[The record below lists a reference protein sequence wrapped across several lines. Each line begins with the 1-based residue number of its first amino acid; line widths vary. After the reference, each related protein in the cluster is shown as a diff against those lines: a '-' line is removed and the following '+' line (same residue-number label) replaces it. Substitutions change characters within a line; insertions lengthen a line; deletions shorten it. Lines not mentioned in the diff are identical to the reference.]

1 MHKRS
6 VEWTGLPSGVMFQL
20 PAWRSTHD
28 REILRLALP
37 AFGALVAEPVYILV
51 DTAIVGHLGTNP
63 LAGLAVAGI
72 VLTAVFGIFNF
83 LAYSTTGAVA
93 RQLGAGNRRAAA
105 EQGIAGVWLAAAL
118 GLLLTVLVLALAPTI
133 IDVMGASRAVARPA
147 LTYLRI
153 SILGAPAM
161 LIALAG
167 AGYLR
172 GLQDTR
178 TTLLIAVGSNV
189 FNLVLEV
196 VLIYG
201 VGLGIEGSAWGT
213 VIAQVG
219 AALVFLAIVRRTAVA
234 AGASLAPHTARIRAA
249 AVVGSQLVVRT
260 ASLLLALLTATAVAA
275 RIGDADVAAHQIAFQ
290 IWWFFALALDAIAI
304 AGQAMI
310 GRFLGAEHAHDARAA
325 ARRMLEWGLVGGLLV
340 GALVAALRPVLVP
353 IFTSDARVRHLAFEV
368 LWIVAL
374 MQPINAI
381 VFVLDGILIGAG
393 DAGYLAAA
401 MAVATL
407 VVFLPLAGGVLA
419 ADGTLLMLW
428 GALALWMVAR
438 LAGLVARFASTRW
451 QVTGAVRMTPPRV
464 RPTD

>member
-1 MHKRS
+1 M
-6 VEWTGLPSGVMFQL
+6 
-20 PAWRSTHD
+20 
-28 REILRLALP
+28 
-37 AFGALVAEPVYILV
+37 
-51 DTAIVGHLGTNP
+51 
-63 LAGLAVAGI
+63 
-72 VLTAVFGIFNF
+72 
-83 LAYSTTGAVA
+83 
-93 RQLGAGNRRAAA
+93 
-105 EQGIAGVWLAAAL
+105 
-118 GLLLTVLVLALAPTI
+118 
-133 IDVMGASRAVARPA
+133 
-147 LTYLRI
+147 
-153 SILGAPAM
+153 
-161 LIALAG
+161 
-167 AGYLR
+167 
-172 GLQDTR
+172 
-178 TTLLIAVGSNV
+178 
-189 FNLVLEV
+189 
-196 VLIYG
+196 LIYG

-219 AALVFLAIVRRTAVA
+219 AALVFLAIVRRTAVT

-353 IFTSDARVRHLAFEV
+353 IFTSDTRVRHLAFEV

-407 VVFLPLAGGVLA
+407 VVFLPLAAGVLA

-438 LAGLVARFASTRW
+438 LAGLVAALRIDTMAGDRRGESAAASRQTNGLTGGAPSISSRRMETAWRPMSSSVVTRNRFMPSAANRSAIAYPIPLAAPVMTATLSRRSSISCSQRCAWQFHDPTHGHAS
-451 QVTGAVRMTPPRV
+451 
-464 RPTD
+464 